1 MINIKNISLRDEIPQ
16 NLLRDP
22 KVSNL
27 ADALTRSIE
36 KSASWIDK
44 INYTINLRNLPEVII
59 DYLLWEM
66 HIGPYEGLILS
77 KTFEEK
83 VNLYEEAIDLH
94 RTKGTP
100 YAIEQVLKIVNLKGD
115 VLEWFE
121 YDGKPFYFLVE
132 LDVANEFNNIDDV
145 RRLVLEYKNT
155 RSWFE
160 GFVILLSL
168 GTEYLQND
176 SYNYDVIFNACG
188 HFQGEKNI
196 SQVDSESIKLVNEVY
211 DYKTE
216 YENSEKKLS
225 YIEGDN
231 TVIKDD
237 TYNYAKNFKAANE
250 MDLLTKE
257 VSMQEEKIFCS
268 DETYSFE
275 INYPV
280 CGEFAA
286 EGE

>member
-1 MINIKNISLRDEIPQ
+1 MININELKLKNEIPE
-16 NLLRDP
+16 NLLYDK
-22 KVSNL
+22 KVYLL
-27 ADALTRSIE
+27 AESLNNSIQKVAE
-36 KSASWIDK
+36 WINK
-44 INYTINLRNLPEVII
+44 INYIKNLHELPESII
-59 DYLLWEM
+59 DHLLWEA
-66 HIGPYEGLILS
+66 HIGDEEGLFLAETLED
-77 KTFEEK
+77 KVKLLEES
-83 VNLYEEAIDLH
+83 IDLH

-100 YAIEQVLKIVNLKGD
+100 YAVEHVLDVFNVKGN
-115 VLEWFE
+115 VEEWFE
-121 YDGKPFYFLVE
+121 YDGLPYHFVVE
-132 LDVANEFNNIDDV
+132 LQVNNKFQRIKDI
-145 RRLVLEYKNT
+145 RRLIMHYKNK

-160 GFVILLSL
+160 GFVILSNL

-176 SYNYDVIFNACG
+176 SYNYDIIFNTCG

-196 SQVDSESIKLVNEVY
+196 SQVDSESIQLANEVY

-216 YENSEKKLS
+216 YENSEKELS
-225 YIEGDN
+225 YVEGEN
-231 TVIKDD
+231 AVIKDD

-257 VSMQEEKIFCS
+257 VSIQEEKIFCS

-280 CGEFAA
+280 CGEFTA